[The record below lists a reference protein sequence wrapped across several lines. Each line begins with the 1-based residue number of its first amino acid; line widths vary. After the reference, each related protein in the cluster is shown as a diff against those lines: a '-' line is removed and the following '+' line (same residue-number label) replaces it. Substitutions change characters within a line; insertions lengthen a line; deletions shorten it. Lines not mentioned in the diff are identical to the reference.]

1 MTIGTSNEGFEWVCR
16 INGGLMNG
24 ATCQV
29 MGLDSMQKG
38 EEKSFGKDE
47 RVETL
52 NQRIGE
58 KRIEVSLQVGLMCF
72 NQMVIYLKHHLNN
85 ITQTT
90 FEQHILLNT

>member
-1 MTIGTSNEGFEWVCR
+1 MTVRTSNEGFEWVCR

-29 MGLDSMQKG
+29 MGLDSVQEG

-52 NQRIGE
+52 N
-58 KRIEVSLQVGLMCF
+58 
-72 NQMVIYLKHHLNN
+72 
-85 ITQTT
+85 
-90 FEQHILLNT
+90 

>member
-1 MTIGTSNEGFEWVCR
+1 MTVRTSNEGFEWVCG

-29 MGLDSMQKG
+29 MGLDSMQEG

-52 NQRIGE
+52 N
-58 KRIEVSLQVGLMCF
+58 
-72 NQMVIYLKHHLNN
+72 
-85 ITQTT
+85 
-90 FEQHILLNT
+90 